1 MHTVP
6 FSERISCTIPEACSA
21 TGLGR
26 SKLYEEIAAGRVQ
39 TAKIGRRTLIVVA
52 SLISL
57 IAPCDSARH
66 RLADSAADAAHAA

>member
-1 MHTVP
+1 MPATVP

-26 SKLYEEIAAGRVQ
+26 NKIYQEIAAGRVQ

-52 SLISL
+52 SLVSL
-57 IAPCDSARH
+57 ITPTGGGV
-66 RLADSAADAAHAA
+66 RLVGRPG